1 MTREQAEQ
9 IVIQII
15 WFMALK
21 KREYVY
27 GIGEVNALCVRWKLD
42 WSLKD
47 GILLTENMQYTVIN
61 HAGKFYYDARPR
73 T

>member
-1 MTREQAEQ
+1 MTKEQAEL

-15 WFMALK
+15 HAMAIR
-21 KREYVY
+21 KRSHGY
-27 GIGEVNALCVRWKLD
+27 GIGEVNALCMRWKLD

-47 GILLTENMQYTVIN
+47 GILLTTNQQYNIVNNNGMFEYTSS
-61 HAGKFYYDARPR
+61 PR